1 MSKIKKIVVLS
12 VMIVIIIIVICSI
25 LIIYNN
31 NSSKDNNRIDN
42 NVDDDNTI
50 NEEENNDSNDMSKIY
65 FNDKEY
71 KSLEDVPEEALK
83 EKFDYLSFLYEGKG
97 CDSFS
102 NDDIAIIIAHKLLM
116 YETATKDEVN
126 NFVEDFFAISNYEL
140 KEGHYI
146 QQRKPDQNALEFDI
160 TKSGD
165 VYSSNI
171 GGYGVSSPY
180 NKYESKEIIDN
191 QIVLNYIYA
200 YYDSWN
206 NKLIQ
211 SVGNT
216 KIYLES
222 NGKTIFVKKIEYIEN

>member
-1 MSKIKKIVVLS
+1 MVLS
-12 VMIVIIIIVICSI
+12 IMIVIIIIVICSI

-31 NSSKDNNRIDN
+31 SSKDNNRTDN
-42 NVDDDNTI
+42 NVDNDNTI
-50 NEEENNDSNDMSKIY
+50 NKEEDNDSNDISKIY
-65 FNDKEY
+65 FNDNEY
-71 KSLEDVPEEALK
+71 ESLADVPEEALK

-116 YETATKDEVN
+116 YKTATKDEVN
-126 NFVEDFFAISNYEL
+126 NFVEDFFAINNYEL

-160 TKSGD
+160 IKSGD
-165 VYSSNI
+165 VYSSTI
-171 GGYGVSSPY
+171 GGYGISSPY

-191 QIVLNYIYA
+191 QIVLNYVYA

-206 NKLIQ
+206 NKLIEL
-211 SVGNT
+211 VGNT
-216 KIYLES
+216 KIYLKS
-222 NGKTIFVKKIEYIEN
+222 NGKTIFVKKIEYIKN